1 MEVLGILLSF
11 FFFPS
16 LLLTST
22 RFLSLFER
30 LAFGGLEVISGRG
43 KGRANL
49 GTWGLAITLH
59 FPRAARGASPG
70 DVLAANG
77 GSGAGGGLL
86 APGGWGWWAGCGLH
100 TAPRGGKGR
109 KNPNHL
115 ATGEARPTFPELLIP
130 GGRDCFPRAGGRWGR
145 YHGKEP
151 GKDGGGAAAPLPA
164 C

>member
-1 MEVLGILLSF
+1 MEVLGILLP
-11 FFFPS
+11 FFFPP
-16 LLLTST
+16 LLLTSAL
-22 RFLSLFER
+22 FLSLFER
-30 LAFGGLEVISGRG
+30 LAFGELEVISGRG

-70 DVLAANG
+70 DVLTANG

-86 APGGWGWWAGCGLH
+86 APGGWGWWAGCGPH

-130 GGRDCFPRAGGRWGR
+130 GGRDCFPGREGGGEGTTGRSRGRMEGGR
-145 YHGKEP
+145 
-151 GKDGGGAAAPLPA
+151 PLLCLLA
-164 C
+164 D